1 MSKRHQSSRRKVYG
15 RRWHEMR
22 ERLERSHPS
31 DLVEF
36 DLRSDA
42 DDRDGFPFFDVD
54 LGARRLG
61 FAVGD

>member
-1 MSKRHQSSRRKVYG
+1 VSKRHQSSRRKVYG
-15 RRWHEMR
+15 RRRHEMR

-31 DLVEF
+31 DLAEF